1 MHWGDSGAADALA
14 SAAEIFKRQPAL
26 FLRGRQ
32 SKAPRRVEQL
42 QSGANLLP
50 VLTIRRSAPQL
61 CCIASSE
68 KYFWLRPCR
77 RLLIVILLLI
87 LILILL
93 LILILIF
100 ATSGG
105 RTQGLRRE
113 VTGMDARQ
121 ALGPRMGPAARS
133 SREQGRS
140 EGTPERS
147 AGAG

>member
-1 MHWGDSGAADALA
+1 M
-14 SAAEIFKRQPAL
+14 
-26 FLRGRQ
+26 
-32 SKAPRRVEQL
+32 
-42 QSGANLLP
+42 LL
-50 VLTIRRSAPQL
+50 
-61 CCIASSE
+61 
-68 KYFWLRPCR
+68 
-77 RLLIVILLLI
+77 LLLLLLI
-87 LILILL
+87 

-105 RTQGLRRE
+105 RTQALRRE

-133 SREQGRS
+133 SRERGRR